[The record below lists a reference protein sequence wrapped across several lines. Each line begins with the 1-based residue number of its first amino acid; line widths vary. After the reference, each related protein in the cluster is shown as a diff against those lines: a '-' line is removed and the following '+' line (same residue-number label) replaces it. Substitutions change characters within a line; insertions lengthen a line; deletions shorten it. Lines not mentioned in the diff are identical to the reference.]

1 MPLSDTVME
10 DKLMEPKSIRSKQ
23 EALDELNREF
33 NVRRRCFARWV
44 LDGRLSATDA
54 QDRLDRL
61 ASAIDMLVSGAVIA
75 VPVHVST

>member
-1 MPLSDTVME
+1 MQDT
-10 DKLMEPKSIRSKQ
+10 LMEPKSIRSKQ